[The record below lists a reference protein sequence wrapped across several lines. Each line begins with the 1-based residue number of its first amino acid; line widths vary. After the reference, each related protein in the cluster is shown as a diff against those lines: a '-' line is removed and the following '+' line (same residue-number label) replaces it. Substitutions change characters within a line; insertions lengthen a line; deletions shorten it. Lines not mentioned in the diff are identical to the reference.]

1 MVFDRRTLVIPDN
14 TVFDEKAIISS
25 GDVIIGDRCLVQ
37 FGIRTDGRVFI
48 GEHAIIDGDIDSAG
62 DVRVDIFSRI
72 RGNVKS
78 HANVYLGEK
87 VTVDG
92 RLSVA
97 CDLDV
102 GDSVE
107 VKEGFEA
114 KGWINIRS
122 PIPIVI
128 YIFIYLSQLLKMGHS
143 EEIERILEEMEDNEG
158 DTIPISEIFL
168 FIPSSS
174 MIGLQSSQTDGD
186 IRIGKN
192 CKLRGTIEVKGK
204 AFIGD
209 NTNIHGGINA
219 DSEIYC
225 GKNVDVKGAIKTAGS
240 IRIDEA
246 TRIGSDI
253 TAQKI
258 HISKSAITNGTLYAK
273 QGITFIAPYDVQED
287 EDERRFEEDIEV
299 VDVLDDEVG

>member
-1 MVFDRRTLVIPDN
+1 MVFDRRMLVIPDN
-14 TVFDEKAIISS
+14 TEFDQKAIITS

-37 FGIRTDGRVFI
+37 FGIRTEGRVFI
-48 GEHAIIDGDIDSAG
+48 GEHAIIDGDIESTG

-97 CDLDV
+97 GDLDV

-143 EEIERILEEMEDNEG
+143 EDIERILAEMEENEG

-168 FIPSSS
+168 FIPNSS
-174 MIGLQSSQTDGD
+174 MIGLQTSQTDGD

-192 CKLRGTIEVKGK
+192 CKLRGTIEAKGK
-204 AFIGD
+204 AFIGEK
-209 NTNIHGGINA
+209 TSIHGGIQA
-219 DSEIYC
+219 EGEIYC
-225 GKNVDVKGAIKTAGS
+225 GKNVEVKGAIKTNGS
-240 IRIDEA
+240 IRIDEDA
-246 TRIGSDI
+246 NIGSDI

-258 HISKSAITNGTLYAK
+258 HISKTAVTRGTLFAK
-273 QGITFIAPYDVQED
+273 QGINFIAPYDVQED
-287 EDERRFEEDIEV
+287 ENERRFED
-299 VDVLDDEVG
+299 DVEIIGMLDEELG